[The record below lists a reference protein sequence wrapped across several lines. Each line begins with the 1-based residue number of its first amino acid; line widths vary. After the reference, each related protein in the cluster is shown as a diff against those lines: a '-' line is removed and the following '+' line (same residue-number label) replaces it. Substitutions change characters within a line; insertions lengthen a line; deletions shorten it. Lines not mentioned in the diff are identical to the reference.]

1 MAQFIL
7 IKEAAEQ
14 SKYTADHIRYLI
26 RHKLVVGKKLG
37 PIWLVDPE
45 SLHDYEQR
53 MDKAGPSKHRPK
65 SLEPLVDPNQQ
76 AKRIQPGAILAVFCL
91 G

>member
-26 RHKLVVGKKLG
+26 RHQLVIGKKLG
-37 PIWLVDPE
+37 PIWLVDLT
-45 SLHDYEQR
+45 SLQAYEQR
-53 MDKAGPSKHRPK
+53 MDEAGPAKHRPK
-65 SLEPLVDPNQQ
+65 SLD
-76 AKRIQPGAILAVFCL
+76 RGDT
-91 G
+91 